1 MKCVSCEASIDPK
14 WAHAIAN
21 NVCPSCGLAIC
32 PEHLKNLFASLSKT
46 MQEMQQYPAELNDWL
61 LSNYQYIKTDDPNLI
76 NYVPAD
82 QLKSSV
88 AVARKDAKPL
98 GKTTQV
104 IKIKNPDTG
113 KIEEQVIEVETLQSE
128 AKTNEFFE
136 RAQAFTPPPKEK
148 GAPEEEPKSV
158 AEHTQHLK
166 AVATKAKKEIRAG
179 HSSPKG
185 IISQAD
191 LASMIQAEAQGDA
204 GLDIEVS
211 QLEEA
216 ITGEPAIQYSDEDPS
231 EPFSGDDPIPSF
243 VLNMAAS
250 AGATKQ
256 SKAQQE
262 ARDLHDMQT
271 KVANASKRLGQ
282 GSFSRG

>member
-1 MKCVSCEASIDPK
+1 MKCTSCQADIDPK

-21 NVCPSCGLAIC
+21 NVCPSCGQTIMV
-32 PEHLKNLFASLSKT
+32 EHLKNLIASLSKT
-46 MQEMQQYPAELNDWL
+46 MQEMQQYPTELNDWL
-61 LSNYQYIKTDDPNLI
+61 LSNYQYIKTDDPSLI
-76 NYVPAD
+76 NYVPPD
-82 QLKSSV
+82 QLKTS
-88 AVARKDAKPL
+88 AQPRKDGKPL

-113 KIEEQVIEVETLQSE
+113 KIEEQIIEVEALQSE
-128 AKTNEFFE
+128 SRTNEFFE

-166 AVATKAKKEIRAG
+166 EVATKAKREIRG
-179 HSSPKG
+179 KSSPKG

-191 LASMIQAEAQGDA
+191 LASMIQAEAQGNS
-204 GLDIEVS
+204 GLDIDVA

-216 ITGEPAIQYSDEDPS
+216 ITGEPAVQHSEEDPS
-231 EPFSGDDPIPSF
+231 DPFSGDDPIPSF
-243 VLNMAAS
+243 VLNMAAQ
-250 AGATKQ
+250 AGSSKQ
-256 SKAQQE
+256 NKAQQE

-271 KVANASKRLGQ
+271 KVANASKRLGT
-282 GSFSRG
+282 GSFSRS